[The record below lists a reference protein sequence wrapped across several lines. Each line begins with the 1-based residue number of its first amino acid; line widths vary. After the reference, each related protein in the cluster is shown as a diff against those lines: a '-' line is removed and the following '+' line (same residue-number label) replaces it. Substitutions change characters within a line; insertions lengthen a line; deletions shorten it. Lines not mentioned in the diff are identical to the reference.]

1 MLSAIFGIY
10 SVPVLKRIR
19 PVQRMTS
26 MSCVIANCGVILLLS
41 SALPV
46 LSRILGI
53 TSFDLLSSYANI
65 TWISNFSL
73 VWSYNIL
80 FAAASTF
87 SLLNKFTAPVRVE
100 LRKRI
105 HSLYENKK
113 DEVEK
118 KTN

>member
-10 SVPVLKRIR
+10 SIPFLRRIR
-19 PVQRMTS
+19 PVYHKTS

-65 TWISNFSL
+65 TWISNFTL

-80 FAAASTF
+80 FAVASAF
-87 SLLNKFTAPVRVE
+87 SLLNKFTAQVRIE
-100 LRKRI
+100 LRKRWVN
-105 HSLYENKK
+105 LF
-113 DEVEK
+113 EK
-118 KTN
+118 SI